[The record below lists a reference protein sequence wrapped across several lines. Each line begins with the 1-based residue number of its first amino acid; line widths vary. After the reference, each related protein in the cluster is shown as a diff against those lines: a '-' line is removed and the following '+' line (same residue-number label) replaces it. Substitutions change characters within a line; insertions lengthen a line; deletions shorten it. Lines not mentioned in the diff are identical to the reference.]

1 MKRASRPIEERN
13 YSIYYIIFAGFL
25 FLGTMWAVVDEV
37 VTRRPW
43 KDVQREYQELAAR
56 KMKEQ
61 EDKAAAD
68 FDSSAYLDV
77 LPRVHGGAR
86 RV

>member
-43 KDVQREYQELAAR
+43 
-56 KMKEQ
+56 
-61 EDKAAAD
+61 
-68 FDSSAYLDV
+68 
-77 LPRVHGGAR
+77 
-86 RV
+86 